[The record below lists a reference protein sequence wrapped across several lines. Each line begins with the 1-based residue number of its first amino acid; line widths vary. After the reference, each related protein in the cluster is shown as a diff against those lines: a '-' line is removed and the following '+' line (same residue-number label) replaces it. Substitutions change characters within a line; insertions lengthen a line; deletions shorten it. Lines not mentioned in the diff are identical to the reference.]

1 MRKMCIRMKTVFIS
15 QFPDLTQQLP
25 LQSSP
30 CLYSL
35 TEAPVSMQM
44 DVHTRTHGLLFLRSE
59 RLLKDLG
66 AVTGVAV
73 WERLCTFY
81 FQHFGQFQQH
91 EWISYSKINLS
102 ETPILNLFSIFRR
115 VLYGIKKISTGSC
128 WFFGFGDLLEHCMW
142 VCVWTY
148 TFIYLWQIPGDGII
162 RVKVWIIVSH

>member
-115 VLYGIKKISTGSC
+115 VLYGIKKNQYRLLLVFWLWWPAWTLHVGVRV
-128 WFFGFGDLLEHCMW
+128 DLHFHLPLANTWGWDH
-142 VCVWTY
+142 
-148 TFIYLWQIPGDGII
+148 
-162 RVKVWIIVSH
+162 